1 MLLDWGTGGLFV
13 SPMCSA
19 LGVDALTPSGSNL
32 QVCRPVS
39 PCSVAVTVDLL
50 TSFSF
55 AGTLEV
61 GGTSQ
66 GLVWVR
72 MGPLCGVE
80 ILVNQL

>member
-19 LGVDALTPSGSNL
+19 LGVGALTPSGSNL

-50 TSFSF
+50 TSFF

-66 GLVWVR
+66 GMGSNGAAVWCR
-72 MGPLCGVE
+72 NTG
-80 ILVNQL
+80 